1 MRWKLFRE
9 YMRILDIV
17 WPLIRDVFPARK
29 PGAGRP
35 PKPMRQ
41 VINTILY
48 VLYTGCQWNAVFE
61 DKGDRLCN
69 GKTAHRYHMIWSR
82 SDFYLKLNRRLL
94 LIFDRFFGLEV
105 NWLALDGCTY
115 KAPLAL
121 QAVGKNPTDRAK
133 NGTKRSMLVDE
144 HGLVLSFVHSGANV
158 HDSQLLEPTLVN
170 RMYKRQNSGVSNEN
184 LCLDAAYVGD
194 ICRETVTRH
203 GYIPH
208 IQPRGEEKRILIRT
222 PDYKARRWVVERTN
236 SWMLQF
242 RKLKTRYEKTIASH
256 DGLTHIGCICI
267 ILRIIFR
274 KKLNLNP
281 WIVGESKPNDGYY
294 SSCCSVL
301 IHKIYNDLLTIIT

>member
-17 WPLIRDVFPARK
+17 WPLIRDVFPARM

-41 VINTILY
+41 VISTILY
-48 VLYTGCQWNAVFE
+48 VLCTGCQWKAVFE

-144 HGLVLSFVHSGANV
+144 HGLVLSFVHSCSPCARNGG
-158 HDSQLLEPTLVN
+158 HFWQTMPLLRYLRKT
-170 RMYKRQNSGVSNEN
+170 VSIAKILHNN
-184 LCLDAAYVGD
+184 CS
-194 ICRETVTRH
+194 
-203 GYIPH
+203 
-208 IQPRGEEKRILIRT
+208 PR
-222 PDYKARRWVVERTN
+222 
-236 SWMLQF
+236 
-242 RKLKTRYEKTIASH
+242 
-256 DGLTHIGCICI
+256 
-267 ILRIIFR
+267 
-274 KKLNLNP
+274 
-281 WIVGESKPNDGYY
+281 
-294 SSCCSVL
+294 SSAP
-301 IHKIYNDLLTIIT
+301 KI